1 MADSNQRQDHRHL
14 DGDSKHA
21 QQCSD
26 RPVTKIRE
34 YQFIEQDQ
42 ILIEI
47 KRGTNRDPKE
57 FNARHFMPSLSQI
70 ADDELHPQD
79 IDQ

>member
-1 MADSNQRQDHRHL
+1 
-14 DGDSKHA
+14 
-21 QQCSD
+21 
-26 RPVTKIRE
+26 VTKIRE